1 MTFHLQREFIEAL
14 TDHQKTELFS
24 NVCGYLED
32 SGHYLDHFNSE
43 ARWSRET
50 ILDYINNQFWEDFS
64 DAATADIK
72 SGGDKERLF
81 QFIVLPQCRHL
92 LPEQADKPYMEETGQ
107 VTRHTGHL
115 VTCLVVPNFWSIDK
129 HPDQTCILY
138 LEVVRNVT
146 VTEIGQCVCPTHYS
160 RCRIWERYVGT
171 LDRIDEFN

>member
-115 VTCLVVPNFWSIDK
+115 VTCLVVPNFWSLPIPEEWK
-129 HPDQTCILY
+129 GECFLSFY
-138 LEVVRNVT
+138 ELEEEWIVGGFSG
-146 VTEIGQCVCPTHYS
+146 IGVD
-160 RCRIWERYVGT
+160 G
-171 LDRIDEFN
+171 

>member
-14 TDHQKTELFS
+14 TNHQKTELFS

-115 VTCLVVPNFWSIDK
+115 VTCLVVPNFWSLPIPEEWK
-129 HPDQTCILY
+129 REWFLSFY
-138 LEVVRNVT
+138 ELEEEWIVGGFSG
-146 VTEIGQCVCPTHYS
+146 IGVD
-160 RCRIWERYVGT
+160 G
-171 LDRIDEFN
+171 

>member
-92 LPEQADKPYMEETGQ
+92 LPEQADKPFMEETGQ

-115 VTCLVVPNFWSIDK
+115 VTCLVVPNFWSLPIPEEWK
-129 HPDQTCILY
+129 REWFLSFY
-138 LEVVRNVT
+138 ELE
-146 VTEIGQCVCPTHYS
+146 EEWI
-160 RCRIWERYVGT
+160 VGGFSGVGV
-171 LDRIDEFN
+171 DG

>member
-64 DAATADIK
+64 DAARADIK

-115 VTCLVVPNFWSIDK
+115 VTCLVVPNFWSLPIPEEWK
-129 HPDQTCILY
+129 REWFLSFY
-138 LEVVRNVT
+138 ELE
-146 VTEIGQCVCPTHYS
+146 EEWI
-160 RCRIWERYVGT
+160 VGGFSGVGV
-171 LDRIDEFN
+171 DG

>member
-14 TDHQKTELFS
+14 TDQQKTELFS

-72 SGGDKERLF
+72 SGGEKERLF

-115 VTCLVVPNFWSIDK
+115 VTCLVVPNFWSLPIPEEWK
-129 HPDQTCILY
+129 REWFLSFY
-138 LEVVRNVT
+138 ELEEEWIVGGFSG
-146 VTEIGQCVCPTHYS
+146 IGVD
-160 RCRIWERYVGT
+160 G
-171 LDRIDEFN
+171 

>member
-115 VTCLVVPNFWSIDK
+115 VTCLVVPNFWRLPIPEEWKREWFLSF
-129 HPDQTCILY
+129 Y
-138 LEVVRNVT
+138 ELEEEWIVGGFSG
-146 VTEIGQCVCPTHYS
+146 IGVD
-160 RCRIWERYVGT
+160 G
-171 LDRIDEFN
+171 

>member
-64 DAATADIK
+64 DAARADIK

-115 VTCLVVPNFWSIDK
+115 VTCLVVPNFWSLPIPEEWK
-129 HPDQTCILY
+129 REWFLSFY
-138 LEVVRNVT
+138 ELE
-146 VTEIGQCVCPTHYS
+146 EE
-160 RCRIWERYVGT
+160 WLVGGFSGVGV
-171 LDRIDEFN
+171 DG

>member
-115 VTCLVVPNFWSIDK
+115 VTCIVVPNFWSLPIPEEWK
-129 HPDQTCILY
+129 REWFLSFY
-138 LEVVRNVT
+138 ELE
-146 VTEIGQCVCPTHYS
+146 EEWI
-160 RCRIWERYVGT
+160 VGGFSGIAV
-171 LDRIDEFN
+171 DG

>member
-64 DAATADIK
+64 DAAKADIK

-115 VTCLVVPNFWSIDK
+115 VTCLVVPNFWSLPIPEEWK
-129 HPDQTCILY
+129 REWFLSFY
-138 LEVVRNVT
+138 ELEEEWIVGGFSG
-146 VTEIGQCVCPTHYS
+146 IGVD
-160 RCRIWERYVGT
+160 G
-171 LDRIDEFN
+171 

>member
-50 ILDYINNQFWEDFS
+50 ILDYINNRFWEDFS

-115 VTCLVVPNFWSIDK
+115 VTCLVVPNFWSLPIPEEWK
-129 HPDQTCILY
+129 REWFLSFY
-138 LEVVRNVT
+138 ELE
-146 VTEIGQCVCPTHYS
+146 EEWI
-160 RCRIWERYVGT
+160 VGGFSGVGV
-171 LDRIDEFN
+171 DG